1 MQIGRIFFRKTNK
14 KTNRSITKGDT
25 GKWNL
30 WNNLER
36 VYTNA
41 TFLKNNLAIR
51 VKIFIK
57 V

>member
-14 KTNRSITKGDT
+14 INRSITKGDT

-41 TFLKNNLAIR
+41 TFLKNNLVIH

>member
-1 MQIGRIFFRKTNK
+1 MKIGRIFFWKTNK
-14 KTNRSITKGDT
+14 KIDRSITRGDT

-41 TFLKNNLAIR
+41 TFLKNNLAIH